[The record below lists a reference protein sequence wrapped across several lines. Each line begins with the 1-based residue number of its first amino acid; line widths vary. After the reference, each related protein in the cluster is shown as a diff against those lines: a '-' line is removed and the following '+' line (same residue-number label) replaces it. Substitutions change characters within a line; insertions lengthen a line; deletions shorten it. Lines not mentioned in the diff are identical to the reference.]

1 MILGKK
7 SKEDIILDIFLY
19 VFLLSVLVAGIVFV
33 SIFIDKLA
41 LKISLI
47 IILSLLII
55 FLSYL
60 PFYLYKNVK
69 TSDNIITYNSV
80 EETII
85 INGFKKNYVINIS
98 DIAAITVHNL
108 GMILLLANR
117 MEEGK
122 LYFYLNDGTKIKT
135 ANIDNV
141 YEVYGK
147 LDEIIFIDREYENVM
162 KDQLIDKLD
171 GWGAKREYP
180 SIVSVLIALFVP
192 FFGVW
197 FVSNQKEFKELK
209 NGKATGL
216 MAVALVISAFWAFAI
231 IIALALL

>member
-1 MILGKK
+1 MILAKK

-19 VFLLSVLVAGIVFV
+19 VFLLIALVAGIVFA
-33 SIFIDKLA
+33 SIFIDKLV

-60 PFYLYKNVK
+60 PYYLYKNVK
-69 TSDNIITYNSV
+69 TPENIIMYNSV

-85 INGFKKNYVINIS
+85 IYGYKKNYVINIS

-117 MEEGK
+117 MDEGK
-122 LYFYLNDGTKIKT
+122 LYFYLNDGTKIK
-135 ANIDNV
+135 AAYIDDI

-147 LDEIIFIDREYENVM
+147 LDEIIFKDREYEPVM
-162 KDQLIDKLD
+162 KDQLIDRLD
-171 GWGAKREYP
+171 GWGSKKEYP
-180 SIVSVLIALFVP
+180 SIVSILIALFVP
-192 FFGVW
+192 FFGLW

-216 MAVALVISAFWAFAI
+216 MAVALVISAFWVFTI